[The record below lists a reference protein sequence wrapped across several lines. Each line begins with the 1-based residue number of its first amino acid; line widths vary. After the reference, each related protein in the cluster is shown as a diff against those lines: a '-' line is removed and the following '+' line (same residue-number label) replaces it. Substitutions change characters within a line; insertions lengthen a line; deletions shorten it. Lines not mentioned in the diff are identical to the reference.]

1 MSGLRHPLSG
11 RSMVGAHDAGQ
22 TVHHRPGSIAA
33 TLRVVVLSTAL
44 GFGAASAIEVAEIA
58 RAAMPAAGQGAFAF
72 HYAYRLSE
80 SDLRWL
86 AKFRVVVLARALPA
100 PDVQR
105 LQRAGVTLFLYE
117 WLTGFY
123 RDRHSGPWENLL
135 VSSKPFWVLNPRGP
149 VAGPDNTGR
158 AYYYDPAAPDLAN
171 AWALELSRRLD
182 HGSAAG
188 IFFDLVGRPSV
199 PERLLQGYA
208 ERHPGTPFDAATAG
222 QIRALRTARPS
233 TLIFT
238 NQGYRLPEFYLPLA
252 DYDLSESLMTSTEG
266 GQAVEVFV
274 DGRGLVRTHETF
286 YRSWDALRPIIASI
300 DAAATRHNP
309 RVRLLH
315 LNYVAPRFQPTGQ
328 TRLVKGG
335 THLVVRETTDRPAIY
350 YAFAAAKLWGHDS
363 FSALEGVLS
372 ARDDVYFAD
381 LGNPLGQTWEERD
394 GLLVR
399 YYRKGAVVVNPSGDS
414 RGARLESPLLPR
426 DVRDL
431 WDCYAGV
438 PVGGLT
444 ITVEPT
450 VSVVSRVRYPA
461 GRVYLH
467 LR

>member
-1 MSGLRHPLSG
+1 MSFSF
-11 RSMVGAHDAGQ
+11 V
-22 TVHHRPGSIAA
+22 
-33 TLRVVVLSTAL
+33 LRVLALSTAL
-44 GFGAASAIEVAEIA
+44 ALGGASAIGVAEIA
-58 RAAMPAAGQGAFAF
+58 GATMPAAGQGAFAF

-100 PDVQR
+100 PDAQR

-123 RDRHSGPWENLL
+123 RDGHSGPWENFL
-135 VSSKPFWVLNPRGP
+135 VSSKPSWLLNPQGP
-149 VAGPDNTGR
+149 VAGPDDTGR
-158 AYYYDPAAPDLAN
+158 AYYYDPAVPDLRN
-171 AWALELSRRLD
+171 AWALELSRRLER
-182 HGSAAG
+182 GSTPG
-188 IFFDLVGRPSV
+188 VFFDLVGRLSV
-199 PERLLQGYA
+199 PERLLRSYT
-208 ERHPGTPFDAATAG
+208 ERHPETPFDAAMAG
-222 QIRALRTARPS
+222 QIRALRTARSSPTPS
-233 TLIFT
+233 VPITP
-238 NQGYRLPEFYLPLA
+238 QRRPSE
-252 DYDLSESLMTSTEG
+252 LSACATH
-266 GQAVEVFV
+266 QAVEVFV
-274 DGRGLVRTHETF
+274 DGRGLVKTRETF
-286 YRSWDALRPIIASI
+286 YRSWDALRPIVSSV
-300 DAAATRHNP
+300 DAAAKRHNP
-309 RVRLLH
+309 GVRLLH

-328 TRLVKGG
+328 ARLVKGAK
-335 THLVVRETTDRPAIY
+335 HLVVRETTDRPAIY

-381 LGNPLGQTWEERD
+381 LGHPLGQTWEERD

-399 YYRKGAVVVNPSGDS
+399 YYRKGAVVVNPSGDA
-414 RGARLESPLLPR
+414 RGARLESPLLPP

-431 WDCYAGV
+431 WDCYAGS

-450 VSVVSRVRYPA
+450 VSAVSGIRYPA